1 MPVPSKQLPTQ
12 SQKKKCWN
20 DIESPEKTAAMDI
33 FSASCQAHNIISF
46 DLVQVIAGW
55 VTVHLAAFM
64 LVCKNCIHL
73 SDMSYQFLC
82 LMWYYT

>member
-12 SQKKKCWN
+12 SQKKKVEMTLKVLKKQLRWN
-20 DIESPEKTAAMDI
+20 
-33 FSASCQAHNIISF
+33 HNIISF

-64 LVCKNCIHL
+64 LVFKNCIHL

-82 LMWYYT
+82 LM